1 MRKFWI
7 VLLAAGLMMAF
18 TMPAFGA
25 VGGGDIKISGSYLVR
40 GLYVDNPKLTKA
52 NEYAGTS
59 AFAAFDQRLRLQPE
73 FKIAEGL
80 VLVTRFD
87 VLEKLWEVNTYGNA
101 VDTAAPNTNLSWE
114 RVYVDFKTGI
124 GQFQVGYQ
132 NFTSWGTALADGA
145 NSYPGIKYLF
155 ASGPI
160 TVVAALEQTGEGQA
174 AAATRWNSVDVDKTA
189 YDLGAIY
196 KWTGGEAGLLY
207 QFGLVNTYRATAA
220 TATSG
225 PLLDGNTFSMKL
237 HVIDP
242 YVKMTFGPVYVEA
255 EGIWLTGKAEMEK
268 NQAGSPKDVDADQ
281 KGIYIK
287 ANVDLKPAYVGAMF
301 VWSQGDDMQD
311 TTKMKSGFMA
321 MLSTGAVFEPCLIFG
336 SYWYNHAGTG
346 GEQVFSTGKD
356 GWTYFWDNVWFAQG
370 YVGVKPDPKLDV
382 FLSYSWMKAD
392 QKPAAAWTSDAIGS
406 EIDVKVTYK
415 IFDNLE
421 YMIGGAYFFTG
432 DYFKGTNANNK
443 IDNNYL
449 LLHQLNLTF

>member
-1 MRKFWI
+1 MLT
-7 VLLAAGLMMAF
+7 VGLFMAF
-18 TMPAFGA
+18 TVPAFGA
-25 VGGGDIKISGSYLVR
+25 TTLSVSGSYKVV

-80 VLVTRFD
+80 TLVTRLD
-87 VLEKLWEVNTYGNA
+87 VLEKLWEQNKYGNA

-114 RVYVDFKTGI
+114 RVYVDFTTGI
-124 GQFQVGYQ
+124 GRFMVGYQ
-132 NFTSWGTALADGA
+132 NFTSWGTAMADGA
-145 NSYPGIKYLF
+145 NSYPGIKYIF
-155 ASGPI
+155 ASGPF
-160 TVVAALEQTGEGQA
+160 TVVAALEQITEGQA
-174 AAATRWNSVDVDKTA
+174 VAGTRWNAVDVDRSA
-189 YDLGAIY
+189 YDLGVIY
-196 KWTGGEAGLLY
+196 KFSGGEAGILY
-207 QFGLVNTYRATAA
+207 QYGLNNTTRTTANYRTAV
-220 TATSG
+220 
-225 PLLDGNTFSMKL
+225 

-255 EGIWLTGKAEMEK
+255 EGIWLTGKAAEFD
-268 NQAGSPKDVDADQ
+268 NAAAGTDVDADQ
-281 KGIYIK
+281 KGFYIK
-287 ANVDLKPAYVGAMF
+287 ANVDLKPAYVGAIF
-301 VWSQGDDMQD
+301 LWSQGDDGSD
-311 TTKMKSGFMA
+311 ATKVKSGWLA
-321 MLSTGAVFEPCLIFG
+321 ALSAGSVFEPCLIFG

-346 GEQVFSTGKD
+346 GSQVFSTGTN

-370 YVGVKPDPKLDV
+370 YVGVKPDPKIDV

-392 QKPAAAWTSDAIGS
+392 KKPAANWVSDAIGS
-406 EIDVKVTYK
+406 EIDLKVSYK

-432 DYFKGTNANNK
+432 DYFKGTSDANK